1 LQKAT
6 FAAVVSAFGAQARAK
21 LHNPAISGNPED
33 QLRAPL
39 EGLFQELAALGD
51 LAPGGLSLV
60 GEAPLAHMQTR
71 PDYAV
76 SVSNALVG
84 FIEVKAPGK
93 GCDPRKFSDKH
104 DKEQWGKLKSLPN
117 LVYTDGNGFSLWR
130 DGELA
135 GKIVLL
141 EGDIET
147 SGAKLKAPETL
158 GALVADFLSWAPQPP
173 TSAKA
178 LAQTSARLC
187 RLLRDEVLEE
197 MAAGHGSLQHLK
209 DDWRKLLFPEATN
222 EQFAD
227 GYAQAVTFGLL
238 MARAFEIPLKD
249 GVELAAIKLKKTN
262 TLIGTA
268 LNVLTED
275 EANQQSLKTSLG
287 TLTRVL
293 NEVSWSTLSKDKPEA
308 WLYFYEHFLE
318 VYDNRLRKLTGSYY
332 TPPEVVSAMVNLVD
346 QALRGPL
353 FERATGL
360 ASSDVTLADPAVG
373 TGTFLLGALKRIAA
387 NVEADQGAGAVGP
400 AIAAAAK
407 RLFGF
412 EIQFGPFAVTQ
423 LRLLAEM
430 RALTKAKKA
439 PPPELNLFI
448 TDTLGNPFV
457 EEEQLP
463 QIVEAIA
470 KSRREA
476 NKVKREQPI
485 TVVVGN
491 PPYKEK
497 AEGRGGWIE
506 RGAGGKLNAPLD
518 RWKAPPEWR
527 VGAHGK
533 HLKNLYVYFWRWA
546 TLKVFGS
553 GRFAATGL
561 PDTDE
566 EGIVCFITVAG
577 LLNGPGF
584 EKMRDDL
591 RRTCSDIW
599 VIDCS
604 PEGHQPDVPTRIF
617 QGVQQPVCIVLAARR
632 LGKDEKTPA
641 RVRFRALPK
650 GRREDK
656 FVALAALSLDTKDW
670 TDCPID
676 WRAPFL
682 PQVGGKWAD
691 FAPLRALFTYN
702 GSGVMPGR
710 TWIIAPDKETLEK
723 RWARLIKEKD
733 AEKKELL
740 FHPHLRGG
748 KLGDKYSTKGVKAGL
763 AGHEFRD
770 FSVAGDTGK
779 VISPTRYAFRSF
791 DRQWIIPDARLINQ
805 PNPTLWKAWSDKQI
819 FVAALER
826 ASPKGGPAISLTNLI
841 PDLDHYN
848 GRGGRVYPLWADTQ
862 AAQSNV
868 RAELLQAL
876 AKALGAAITPE
887 DVVAY
892 VAAVMA
898 HPAFTARFR
907 ADLVRPGLRV
917 PLTADKNF
925 FDEAVALGREVV
937 WLHCYGERFV
947 DPAASRPKGPPR
959 LPENERPFVPA
970 DGEIVPAPEPLPET
984 MDYDAAKRR
993 LVIGK
998 GFVENVTPAMRNYEI
1013 SGKTV
1018 LDQWFSYRRRDRTK
1032 PQIGDKRPPSPL
1044 ERIQPDGWLD
1054 EYTKDLLNL
1063 LNVLGRL
1070 VALEPRQADLL
1081 DRIVAGPLVT
1091 VAGSEEESRGQQPTS
1106 RRLEPLPLANS
1117 EADSLPDE
1125 DEPPA

>member
-1 LQKAT
+1 MPKPT
-6 FAAVVSAFGAQARAK
+6 FAAVVSAFGAEAKAK
-21 LHNPAISGNPED
+21 LDNPAIAGAPED

-39 EGLFQELAALGD
+39 ESLFHGLAALD
-51 LAPGGLSLV
+51 NLAVGGLSLV
-60 GEAPLAHMQTR
+60 GETTLSQLQTR

-76 SVSNALVG
+76 SVANALVG

-93 GCDPRKFSDKH
+93 GCDPRKFADPH
-104 DKEQWGKLKSLPN
+104 DKAQWGKLKSLPN
-117 LVYTDGNGFSLWR
+117 LLYTDGNGFSLWR

-135 GKIVLL
+135 AKIVLL
-141 EGDIET
+141 DGDIET
-147 SGAKLKAPETL
+147 SGAKLKAPEAL
-158 GALVADFLSWAPQPP
+158 HALVADFLSWTPQPP
-173 TSAKA
+173 ASVKA

-209 DDWRKLLFPEATN
+209 EDWRKLLFPEATN

-293 NEVSWSTLSKDKPEA
+293 NEVNWSTLSKDKPEA

-318 VYDNRLRKLTGSYY
+318 VYDSRLRKLTGSYY
-332 TPPEVVSAMVNLVD
+332 TPPEVVGAMVNLVD

-353 FERATGL
+353 FERAAGL

-373 TGTFLLGALKRIAA
+373 TGTFLLGALRRIAA
-387 NVEADQGAGAVGP
+387 NVEADQGPGAVGP

-412 EIQFGPFAVTQ
+412 ELQFGPFAVAQ

-485 TVVVGN
+485 TVVIGN
-491 PPYKEK
+491 PPYKDK

-506 RGAGGKLNAPLD
+506 KGSDGRSAPLD
-518 RWKAPPEWR
+518 LWRPPHEW
-527 VGAHGK
+527 GTGK
-533 HLKNLYVYFWRWA
+533 FSNKLKNLYVYFWRWA

-553 GRFAATGL
+553 GRFIATGL
-561 PDTDE
+561 PDSDE

-577 LLNGPGF
+577 FLNGPAF
-584 EKMRDDL
+584 EKMRAEL
-591 RRTCSDIW
+591 RRSCSDIW
-599 VIDCS
+599 VIDCT

-617 QGVQQPVCIVLAARR
+617 EGVQQPVCIVLAARK
-632 LGKDEKTPA
+632 LGKDAAKSA
-641 RVRFRALPK
+641 RVRFRMLPK
-650 GRREDK
+650 GKRKEK
-656 FVALAALSLDTKDW
+656 FDALAAVALDAKDW
-670 TDCPID
+670 IDCPAD

-682 PQVGGKWAD
+682 PEVSGTWAD
-691 FAPLRALFTYN
+691 FVPLRNVFAKSS
-702 GSGVMPGR
+702 SGVTAHR
-710 TWIIAPDKETLEK
+710 TWPIAPDATSLVK
-723 RWARLIKEKD
+723 RWD
-733 AEKKELL
+733 A
-740 FHPHLRGG
+740 LRSTADRETKRNQFVEESDRTIDKIVQVDLG
-748 KLGDKYSTKGVKAGL
+748 KYRTRAV
-763 AGHEFRD
+763 
-770 FSVAGDTGK
+770 SVAADEEAA
-779 VISPTRYAFRSF
+779 VPPTRFGFRSL
-791 DRQWIIPDARLINQ
+791 DRQWIIPDHRLISRAR
-805 PNPTLWKAWSDKQI
+805 PAIWACHSDRQ
-819 FVAALER
+819 VYLTALE
-826 ASPKGGPAISLTNLI
+826 AHSPTSGPAISLTALI
-841 PDLDHYN
+841 PDLHHYK
-848 GRGGRVYPLWADTQ
+848 GSFGGRVYPLWADAQ
-862 AAQSNV
+862 ATQSNV
-868 RAELLQAL
+868 RTDVLQAL
-876 AKALGAAITPE
+876 AKAHGAAVGAE
-887 DVVAY
+887 DLVAY
-892 VAAVMA
+892 LAAVMA

-907 ADLVRPGLRV
+907 ADLARPGLRV
-917 PLTADKNF
+917 PLTADKTL

-947 DPAASRPKGPPR
+947 DPTAGRSKGPPR
-959 LPENERPFVPA
+959 MARGEAPFIPA
-970 DGEIVPAPEPLPET
+970 DGAIPGAPEPLPES
-984 MDYDAAKRR
+984 MIYDPAKRR

-998 GFVENVTPAMRNYEI
+998 GFVDNVTPAMRAYEI

-1032 PQIGDKRPPSPL
+1032 PMIGDKRPPSPL
-1044 ERIQPDGWLD
+1044 EKIQPDGWLA
-1054 EYTKDLLNL
+1054 EYTEDLLNL

-1070 VALEPRQADLL
+1070 IALEPRQADLL
-1081 DRIVAGPLVT
+1081 DRIVAGPLV
-1091 VAGSEEESRGQQPTS
+1091 AI
-1106 RRLEPLPLANS
+1106 
-1117 EADSLPDE
+1117 ADSEPESGTTD
-1125 DEPPA
+1125 DEPSP